1 MEVKDMIRLWV
12 ERARTNYL
20 GNDYL
25 FGDSGS
31 NLVFGGGGNT
41 IYGGKGNDNLYGGPD
56 NDALTG
62 GAGYDF
68 FDRGEEADI
77 VADFNA
83 QKDTVSPNSEVLL

>member
-1 MEVKDMIRLWV
+1 MLSPS
-12 ERARTNYL
+12 ARQS

-41 IYGGKGNDNLYGGPD
+41 IYGGKG
-56 NDALTG
+56 

-68 FDRGEEADI
+68 FDRGWLSPTLIRKRTLLALTVKFFYRGTLASI
-77 VADFNA
+77 VD
-83 QKDTVSPNSEVLL
+83 KIIYSLR